1 LLIDGALAGA
11 VYELITFAFV
21 LVYKASRMI
30 NFATAEWVM
39 WGVPLAGAGVHVR
52 ALTGP
57 PLLPLPPA
65 AAGGSK
71 A

>member
-1 LLIDGALAGA
+1 M
-11 VYELITFAFV
+11 
-21 LVYKASRMI
+21 LVHKASRMI

-52 ALTGP
+52 RLTGP